1 MKEKIESLIRSGKS
15 TNEIQKIISDFPI
28 IITTEYFQKLGFDE
42 IESIKLKW
50 TLKKNNKKVKSEM
63 RAAEIRREM
72 LKDDSYNFSA
82 NANPN
87 YLLLDTSTLQTEKG
101 IDLLEKSEKVV
112 VIESTLQEIEKVL
125 KKKKEKR
132 EKNPNDIF
140 LIKSLTGYRN
150 KIFKETKYKKVC
162 DESEKYEYVDDKI
175 LYFLNNLLEQD
186 RPTLITADVNLANRA
201 DSYGFEYILIFN
213 TQNKQE
219 KEKRKRVEPKSKI
232 DKTKTNLFGV
242 SFKVEEDKIL
252 IRKYNPN
259 PIIYFVKDEKIQ
271 LMEQRIEI
279 EISKF
284 DYIVL
289 LLKSKRN
296 RVINVVRL
304 VVVNKEINVEEEK
317 ITFLNE
323 IYQMKMPEEIQ
334 EMARCLL
341 IC

>member
-1 MKEKIESLIRSGKS
+1 M
-15 TNEIQKIISDFPI
+15 
-28 IITTEYFQKLGFDE
+28 
-42 IESIKLKW
+42 
-50 TLKKNNKKVKSEM
+50 
-63 RAAEIRREM
+63 
-72 LKDDSYNFSA
+72 
-82 NANPN
+82 
-87 YLLLDTSTLQTEKG
+87 
-101 IDLLEKSEKVV
+101 
-112 VIESTLQEIEKVL
+112 
-125 KKKKEKR
+125 
-132 EKNPNDIF
+132 
-140 LIKSLTGYRN
+140 
-150 KIFKETKYKKVC
+150 
-162 DESEKYEYVDDKI
+162 
-175 LYFLNNLLEQD
+175 NNLLEQD

-279 EISKF
+279 SKF

-304 VVVNKEINVEEEK
+304 VVVNKEINVEEKK